1 MFTDNSLDLLDWW
14 IQAGLGGGD
23 WRVPLDRT
31 TRLLGAQ
38 AMVLV
43 RQDSDT
49 TTLSVGS
56 DASIDLVLRC
66 RELARRRW
74 RQAQQCYALHLGAIS
89 WASCETGPEES
100 RLIVTVFALHAQRDH
115 AALQS
120 IAVIAACGLGVKARL
135 GAIQATVTLKA
146 AAFDQLP
153 LGVAIVDAGVNLVEM
168 NETCRAILA
177 RADGLCLTRAR
188 LGARLGARLS
198 CRRRGDQAALSRAVW
213 AALAGEGRCPIV
225 QIDRPGAAEP
235 YVVRAI
241 SLPVREQTDQQC
253 LLMIADPESGAPMAN
268 KLWRALFDLSESELL
283 VAEGIVAGR
292 RREAGDGGRVIQLRR
307 HVSA

>member
-1 MFTDNSLDLLDWW
+1 MLIDNSLNLLDLW

-23 WRVPLDRT
+23 WRIPLDRT

-43 RQDSDT
+43 RQDSNT

-66 RELARRRW
+66 RELARRRSH
-74 RQAQQCYALHLGAIS
+74 QPQQCYALHLGAIS

-100 RLIVTVFALHAQRDH
+100 RLTVTIFALHAQSWDP
-115 AALQS
+115 AALAS
-120 IAVIAACGLGVKARL
+120 IAMIAACGLGVKARL
-135 GAIQATVTLKA
+135 GAIQTAVTLKA

-153 LGVAIVDAGVNLVEM
+153 LGVAIVDEGVNLVEM

-177 RADGLCLTRAR
+177 RADGLCLTR
-188 LGARLGARLS
+188 GRLS
-198 CRRRGDQAALSRAVW
+198 CRRRGDQATLSRAVS
-213 AALAGEGRCPIV
+213 AAFAGEGRCPIV
-225 QIDRPGAAEP
+225 QIDRSGAAEP
-235 YVVRAI
+235 YVMRAI
-241 SLPVREQTDQQC
+241 SLPVRQETDQQC

-268 KLWRALFDLSESELL
+268 NLWRALFDLSESELV

-292 RREAGDGGRVIQLRR
+292 
-307 HVSA
+307 